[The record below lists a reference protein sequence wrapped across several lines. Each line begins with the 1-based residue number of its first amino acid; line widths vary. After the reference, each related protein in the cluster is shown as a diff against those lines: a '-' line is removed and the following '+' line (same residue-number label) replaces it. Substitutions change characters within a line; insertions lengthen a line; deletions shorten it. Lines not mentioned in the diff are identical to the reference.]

1 MLQVLKKKKNQL
13 LPTTTLIT
21 YLLSKDLILNILLP
35 RHWYCHHCA
44 WYPFPRKQ
52 LLIIEGYAKVM
63 EEISDLPNLT
73 TTVNHGPENG
83 TKCDNGNTSEE
94 KAY

>member
-1 MLQVLKKKKNQL
+1 
-13 LPTTTLIT
+13 
-21 YLLSKDLILNILLP
+21 
-35 RHWYCHHCA
+35 
-44 WYPFPRKQ
+44 
-52 LLIIEGYAKVM
+52 M